1 VPPDLKD
8 VAVYLDKNLVQQDAS
23 NGWSFQGGN
32 LSILLNAD
40 TCDNVTSGKATSVQV
55 LFG

>member
-1 VPPDLKD
+1 MPPDLKD

-32 LSILLNAD
+32 LSILLNGD